1 MEYAEKSQDRA
12 EKLGWVKDYE
22 EIIEISP
29 QYKVTW
35 SSAVRFAEIKSEE
48 HMAIARIVQDKS
60 YLAKALLHKAK
71 HRAQWAKEKEES
83 KSEIPEWV
91 REWDF

>member
-1 MEYAEKSQDRA
+1 MLPQ
-12 EKLGWVKDYE
+12 KLGWVKDYE
-22 EIIEISP
+22 EIIEISQ

-35 SSAVRFAEIKSEE
+35 GSAVRFAEIKSDEY
-48 HMAIARIVQDKS
+48 MAIASIAQDKAYLAKA

-83 KSEIPEWV
+83 KSEIPE
-91 REWDF
+91 